1 MKEIKQVI
9 FKLGDEEFGLDI
21 MNVNAIEKH
30 TDIVRVPNSS
40 KFIMGIIN
48 LRGDVIPVYSLRI
61 KFGLSTR
68 EVDENTKLII
78 TKSNGM
84 LIAFE
89 VDSVAEILEINEKD
103 ISPAPNIVKNIDNNY
118 IDQVA
123 NIKGRMIILL
133 DLNNIIT
140 SSEKENLEKLISA

>member
-30 TDIVRVPNSS
+30 TNIVRVPNSS

-61 KFGLSTR
+61 KFGLPTK
-68 EVDENTKLII
+68 EVDESTKLII

-103 ISPAPNIVKNIDNNY
+103 ISAAPKIVKNIDNNY

-133 DLNNIIT
+133 DMDSIIT